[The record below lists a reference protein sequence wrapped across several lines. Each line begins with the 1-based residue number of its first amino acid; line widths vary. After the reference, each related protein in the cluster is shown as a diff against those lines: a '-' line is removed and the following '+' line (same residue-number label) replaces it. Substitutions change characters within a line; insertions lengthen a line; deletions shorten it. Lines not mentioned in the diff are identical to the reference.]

1 MQVAKKL
8 ITDNLSPFYCKQE
21 IESIS
26 KLIFEKVLGFSR
38 LQMHLNQH
46 ETISSANLVQ
56 ITEITNRLIR
66 FEPIQYI
73 LGETEFYGC
82 KLTVNPAVL
91 IPRPE
96 TEELV
101 DWIIKDC
108 QQLNPAILDI
118 GTGSGC
124 IPISLI
130 NNISG
135 ALAVGWDISAEAL
148 IVAKENAAMNHV
160 EIDFAYADILNH
172 IYTATLQKFDIIVSN
187 PPYVT
192 SSEQHLMLHNVI
204 DYEPHIALFVHDDDP
219 LIFYRE
225 IADLA
230 INQLKPGGRLYFEIN
245 ERFGIEITDLLTLKG
260 FKNIILKKDING
272 KERMIS
278 AGFGNAIIRQFDNS
292 SRTEII
298 F

>member
-56 ITEITNRLIR
+56 IIEITNRLIR

-82 KLTVNPAVL
+82 KLKVNPAVL

-108 QQLNPAILDI
+108 HQLNPAFLDI

-124 IPISLI
+124 IPISLMKHI
-130 NNISG
+130 KG
-135 ALAVGWDISAEAL
+135 ASVFGWDISDEAL
-148 IVAKENAAMNHV
+148 IVARENASMNYV
-160 EIDFAYADILNH
+160 EVDFAYADVLNH
-172 IYTATLQKFDIIVSN
+172 IYPATLPKFDIILSN
-187 PPYVT
+187 PPYIT
-192 SSEQHLMLHNVI
+192 RSEQHLMHHNVI
-204 DYEPHIALFVHDDDP
+204 DYEPHIALFVQDEDP
-219 LIFYRE
+219 LIFYNE

-230 INQLKPGGRLYFEIN
+230 MNQLKQGGRLYFEIN
-245 ERFGIEITDLLTLKG
+245 ERFGNEITNLLTSKG

-272 KERMIS
+272 KERMIR
-278 AGFGNAIIRQFDNS
+278 AEFEDLKI
-292 SRTEII
+292 
-298 F
+298 